1 MLSCFITNEQHR
13 VLKSHFAMNGI
24 NAESHN
30 AVVTETLF
38 LFTKR
43 HLKTNFPRYFINEDS
58 TYFLKRNNHIRVLKV
73 FGDKCCEYEKYDEHA
88 LDLLLQK
95 DKQNPSIA
103 ESIAE
108 RILII
113 HQNYLVD
120 EYSLMN
126 VYWTD
131 KTSGNA
137 RDPSQYQHSICIDG
151 RYFEEFTTW
160 LRQTVPGVSVEIINV
175 QM

>member
-1 MLSCFITNEQHR
+1 
-13 VLKSHFAMNGI
+13 MNGI

-43 HLKTNFPRYFINEDS
+43 HLKTKFPRYFINEDS

-88 LDLLLQK
+88 LDRLLQK

-113 HQNYLVD
+113 HQNYL
-120 EYSLMN
+120 Y

-131 KTSGNA
+131 KMLGNP
-137 RDPSQYQHSICIDG
+137 RDPSQYQHEICVDG
-151 RYFEEFTTW
+151 QYLEEFTTW
-160 LRQTVPGVSVEIINV
+160 LGQKVPAVDVETINV
-175 QM
+175 QI

>member
-1 MLSCFITNEQHR
+1 
-13 VLKSHFAMNGI
+13 MNGI

-30 AVVTETLF
+30 AVETEKVF

-43 HLKTNFPRYFINEDS
+43 HLKTKFPRYFINEDS
-58 TYFLKRNNHIRVLKV
+58 TYFLKRDNHLRVLKA
-73 FGDKCCEYEKYDEHA
+73 FGDKCCEYEKYNEHA
-88 LDLLLQK
+88 LDQLLQ
-95 DKQNPSIA
+95 QNPSIA
-103 ESIAE
+103 ESIAK

-113 HQNYLVD
+113 HQTYLVD
-120 EYSLMN
+120 EYSLMS

-131 KTSGNA
+131 NTLMENP
-137 RDPSQYQHSICIDG
+137 RDPSQYQHNICVDG

-160 LRQTVPGVSVEIINV
+160 LRQQVPLEIINL

>member
-58 TYFLKRNNHIRVLKV
+58 TYFLKRNNHLRVLKV

-88 LDLLLQK
+88 LDLLE
-95 DKQNPSIA
+95 NPSIA

-113 HQNYLVD
+113 HQNFLVQ
-120 EYSLMN
+120 EYSLMS
-126 VYWTD
+126 VYWTA
-131 KTSGNA
+131 KTLGNP
-137 RDPSQYQHSICIDG
+137 RDPSQYQHNICVDG

-160 LRQTVPGVSVEIINV
+160 LRQKVPGVDVEIINV

>member
-1 MLSCFITNEQHR
+1 
-13 VLKSHFAMNGI
+13 MNGI

-30 AVVTETLF
+30 AVVTETVF

-43 HLKTNFPRYFINEDS
+43 HLKTKFPRYFINEDS
-58 TYFLKRNNHIRVLKV
+58 TYFLKRNNHLRVLKA

-88 LDLLLQK
+88 LDQLLQ
-95 DKQNPSIA
+95 NESPSIA

-113 HQNYLVD
+113 HQNDVVH
-120 EYSLMN
+120 EYSLMS

-131 KTSGNA
+131 KILGNP
-137 RDPSQYQHSICIDG
+137 RDPSQYQHNICVDG

-160 LRQTVPGVSVEIINV
+160 LSQKVPRVNVEIINV

>member
-1 MLSCFITNEQHR
+1 MD
-13 VLKSHFAMNGI
+13 GI

-30 AVVTETLF
+30 AVVTENVF

-43 HLKTNFPRYFINEDS
+43 HLKTKFPRYFISEDS
-58 TYFLKRNNHIRVLKV
+58 TYFLKRDDHLRVLKA

-88 LDLLLQK
+88 LDGLLQ
-95 DKQNPSIA
+95 QNPSIA
-103 ESIAE
+103 ESIAK

-120 EYSLMN
+120 EYSLMS
-126 VYWTD
+126 VYWRDNTLME
-131 KTSGNA
+131 NP
-137 RDPSQYQHSICIDG
+137 RDPSQYQHSICVDG

-160 LRQTVPGVSVEIINV
+160 LRQQVPLEIINL

>member
-58 TYFLKRNNHIRVLKV
+58 TYFLKRNNHLRVLKA

-113 HQNYLVD
+113 HQNYLVH
-120 EYSLMN
+120 EYSLMS

-131 KTSGNA
+131 KMLGNA
-137 RDPSQYQHSICIDG
+137 RDPSQYQHNICVDG

-160 LRQTVPGVSVEIINV
+160 LRQKVPGVGVETINV

>member
-1 MLSCFITNEQHR
+1 
-13 VLKSHFAMNGI
+13 MNGI

-43 HLKTNFPRYFINEDS
+43 HLKTKFPRYFINEDS

-88 LDLLLQK
+88 LDLLE
-95 DKQNPSIA
+95 NPSIA
-103 ESIAE
+103 ESIAK

-113 HQNYLVD
+113 HQNYQNYL
-120 EYSLMN
+120 Y

-131 KTSGNA
+131 KMLGNP
-137 RDPSQYQHSICIDG
+137 RDPSQYQHEICVDG
-151 RYFEEFTTW
+151 QYLEEFTTW
-160 LRQTVPGVSVEIINV
+160 LRQKVPGVDVEIINR
-175 QM
+175 

>member
-1 MLSCFITNEQHR
+1 MCSCLQ
-13 VLKSHFAMNGI
+13 
-24 NAESHN
+24 NAIS
-30 AVVTETLF
+30 
-38 LFTKR
+38 KR
-43 HLKTNFPRYFINEDS
+43 SFRDIFINEDS
-58 TYFLKRNNHIRVLKV
+58 TYFLKRNNHLRVLKA

-88 LDLLLQK
+88 LDRLLQK

-103 ESIAE
+103 ESIAK

-120 EYSLMN
+120 EYSLMS

-131 KTSGNA
+131 NTLGNP
-137 RDPSQYQHSICIDG
+137 RDPSQYQHNICVDG

-160 LRQTVPGVSVEIINV
+160 LRQHVPGVDAVRFCSPHDL
-175 QM
+175 QGAWLRRPSRTS